1 MSEDEELN
9 PDQKRILEHLKEGV
23 ERGKHYFKSKGIA
36 SATGLSPKQV
46 GVHLSNLKEGC
57 EDLEIQK
64 WGYSTSTTWRVSDA
78 SHA

>member
-1 MSEDEELN
+1 MPDSEDLN
-9 PDQKRILEHLKEGV
+9 PDQKRILEHLRDGV

-46 GVHLSNLKEGC
+46 GVHLGRLKEGC

-78 SHA
+78 SRA